1 MCTIWRGNVLFLW
14 LLLWLKSTFFFTFLS
29 FLYRATQFHI
39 KIKFILALEANS
51 AASLYCTFFQ
61 VLPLYADWTSDAYCY
76 PSRILHS
83 IDLPWIVFIRCT
95 YFQVQNL
102 SRVCIYRLLLWS
114 KIVFFSPQW
123 SSLKFSKVSWL
134 ELISRIH
141 T

>member
-1 MCTIWRGNVLFLW
+1 MCVRFDEVMRCFYDYTFMTKINI
-14 LLLWLKSTFFFTFLS
+14 FFFTFLS

-83 IDLPWIVFIRCT
+83 IDLP
-95 YFQVQNL
+95 
-102 SRVCIYRLLLWS
+102 
-114 KIVFFSPQW
+114 
-123 SSLKFSKVSWL
+123 
-134 ELISRIH
+134 
-141 T
+141 